1 MGRSQETF
9 NKKENEK
16 KRQKK
21 KQDKAQKKE
30 ERRANS
36 DKGKGLDDMIAYV
49 DHEGN
54 ISATPPDPKRKLAIQ
69 SEDIQVSVSRQK
81 PIDPADLVRKGTI
94 TFFNEAKGYGFI
106 KDHESQDSVF
116 IHANAMLELVR
127 EGDQVNFET
136 ESGPKGLQ
144 ATQVR
149 KYVAAAPKAATIAPP
164 AATETPDAPDTTTP
178 ETPEA

>member
-16 KRQKK
+16 KRLKK
-21 KQDKAQKKE
+21 KQDKAHKKE

-54 ISATPPDPKRKLAIQ
+54 ISSTPPDPKRKLAIQ

-81 PIDPADLVRKGTI
+81 PVDPADLIRKGTI

-106 KDHESQDSVF
+106 KDHESQESVF
-116 IHANAMLELVR
+116 IHANGMLELVR

-144 ATQVR
+144 AIQVR
-149 KYVAAAPKAATIAPP
+149 KYVAPAPKAATPAPAPEAP
-164 AATETPDAPDTTTP
+164 AADETPAEPTEPT
-178 ETPEA
+178 E